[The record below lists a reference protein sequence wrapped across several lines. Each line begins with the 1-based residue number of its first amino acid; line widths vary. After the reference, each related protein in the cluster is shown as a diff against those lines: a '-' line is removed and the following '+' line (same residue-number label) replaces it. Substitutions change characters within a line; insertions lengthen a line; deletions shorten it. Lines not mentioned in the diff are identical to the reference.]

1 MPSCR
6 VGQLLRQ
13 NDVLSAA
20 DRAPQPGQATC
31 QVDRKGRERDEN

>member
-13 NDVLSAA
+13 NDALSAA
-20 DRAPQPGQATC
+20 DRAPQPGQAG
-31 QVDRKGRERDEN
+31 VARRSSIYFEVK